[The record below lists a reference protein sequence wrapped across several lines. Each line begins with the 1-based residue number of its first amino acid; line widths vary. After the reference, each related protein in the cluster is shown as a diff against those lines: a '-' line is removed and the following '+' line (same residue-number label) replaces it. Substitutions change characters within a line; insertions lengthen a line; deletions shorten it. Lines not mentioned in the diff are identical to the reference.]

1 MSDIKLYYFSHFGR
15 GEICRL
21 VLAASGVQWEDIR
34 FTAEQWRTKYKKGL
48 AGTTK
53 LETARVE
60 EIVQLEQEFFN
71 NYLVKVL
78 FEKDHARKVELLD
91 KLKKEDIPRYFNH
104 FEKLLEDNGTGYFV
118 GHQLTLA
125 DIAVYDAVVNH
136 VQTVLHVHDADHEQY
151 PEVLALCDKVEAN
164 PNIQKYLEQQRD

>member
-1 MSDIKLYYFSHFGR
+1 MAYEIQERQAPFLDYK
-15 GEICRL
+15 GERIAQSIAIANF
-21 VLAASGVQWEDIR
+21 LARE
-34 FTAEQWRTKYKKGL
+34 FGL

-71 NYLVKVL
+71 NCLVKVF